1 MSELCEIIIMGLRI
15 TRITMSKKSFVSTI
29 VKKYKD
35 KKTGEFK
42 EMTINYSKV
51 KDRLKEYRQDCPHG
65 SIVTT
70 HTILTDRITFRAHII
85 KDKSDP
91 ASAEATGHA
100 TGKDDGTEK
109 IFEKLETIAV
119 GRALALLGYAS
130 DGEIA
135 SSDEMEEFL
144 ASKQEKLDATV
155 LECTESIQNCET
167 VDALKTY
174 WTSLSPELINNKT
187 LIDAKT
193 TKYRELIKTNTVA

>member
-1 MSELCEIIIMGLRI
+1 MKVKTMELKGNQYAR
-15 TRITMSKKSFVSTI
+15 
-29 VKKYKD
+29 
-35 KKTGEFK
+35 
-42 EMTINYSKV
+42 V
-51 KDRLKEYRQDCPHG
+51 KDRLQEFRSANPNALIETTPVMQPDG
-65 SIVTT
+65 SIIFKAR
-70 HTILTDRITFRAHII
+70 ILTD
-85 KDKSDP
+85 KSNP
-91 ASAEATGHA
+91 TSAEATGHA
-100 TGKDDGTEK
+100 LGTNKGEKAQDK

-144 ASKQEKLDATV
+144 ASKQEKLDALV

>member
-1 MSELCEIIIMGLRI
+1 MA
-15 TRITMSKKSFVSTI
+15 KKAHVSTI

-51 KDRLKEYRQDCPHG
+51 KDRLKEFRQDCPHG

-100 TGKDDGTEK
+100 TGKDDGSEK

-135 SSDEMEEFL
+135 SSEEMEQFL
-144 ASKQEKLDATV
+144 AEKQEKMQEAIF
-155 LECTESIQNCET
+155 ECMESIGNCEN
-167 VDALKTY
+167 VDALKAY
-174 WTSLSPELINNKT
+174 WVSLSPELMSSPELVEAKNK
-187 LIDAKT
+187 
-193 TKYRELIKTNTVA
+193 KYRDLTKVKDIQ